1 MTTYPHRYGDTD
13 RAVEHYATA
22 CVASAKILRSEGLP
36 DQAADLQAEAER
48 ARAQIHPDQPDHP
61 DHPDLP
67 GRAVDRAAIDRDDFD
82 RDDFDRDDLDLS
94 DPDLFDD
101 EGQIPRWWR

>member
-1 MTTYPHRYGDTD
+1 MTAYPHRYGDTD

-48 ARAQIHPDQPDHP
+48 ARAQIHPDQPDQPGHP
-61 DHPDLP
+61 
-67 GRAVDRAAIDRDDFD
+67 VDRAAIDRDDP
-82 RDDFDRDDLDLS
+82 DLS
-94 DPDLFDD
+94 DPALFDAD
-101 EGQIPRWWR
+101 GQVPRWWR

>member
-22 CVASAKILRSEGLP
+22 CVASAKVLRNEGLP

-48 ARAQIHPDQPDHP
+48 ARAQIHPDHPDHP
-61 DHPDLP
+61 DHP
-67 GRAVDRAAIDRDDFD
+67 RHAADGPALDRDDL
-82 RDDFDRDDLDLS
+82 DRDDLDLS
-94 DPDLFDD
+94 DPDLFDAD
-101 EGQIPRWWR
+101 GQVPRWWR

>member
-48 ARAQIHPDQPDHP
+48 ARARAQIHPDHPEQPDQPGHP
-61 DHPDLP
+61 ADQS
-67 GRAVDRAAIDRDDFD
+67 ASDRTEF
-82 RDDFDRDDLDLS
+82 DLS
-94 DPDLFDD
+94 DPDLFDAD
-101 EGQIPRWWR
+101 GQVPRWWR

>member
-36 DQAADLQAEAER
+36 DQAADLHAEAER

-61 DHPDLP
+61 KQPD
-67 GRAVDRAAIDRDDFD
+67 RAVDRPTLDRDDPHLSD
-82 RDDFDRDDLDLS
+82 SDLS
-94 DPDLFDD
+94 DAD
-101 EGQIPRWWR
+101 GQVPRWWR

>member
-22 CVASAKILRSEGLP
+22 CVASAKILSSAGLP

-48 ARAQIHPDQPDHP
+48 ARAQTHP
-61 DHPDLP
+61 DHPDYPELP
-67 GRAVDRAAIDRDDFD
+67 GHAVDRPAL
-82 RDDFDRDDLDLS
+82 DRDDLALS
-94 DPDLFDD
+94 DPDLFDAD
-101 EGQIPRWWR
+101 GQVPRWWR

>member
-48 ARAQIHPDQPDHP
+48 ARAQIHPDHP
-61 DHPDLP
+61 DHPDQP
-67 GRAVDRAAIDRDDFD
+67 GRAGRPARP
-82 RDDFDRDDLDLS
+82 RPRRPRPGRPDLS
-94 DPDLFDD
+94 DPDLFDAD
-101 EGQIPRWWR
+101 GQVPRWWR

>member
-1 MTTYPHRYGDTD
+1 MTTYPHRYGDTN

-48 ARAQIHPDQPDHP
+48 ARAQMHHPDYPDHP
-61 DHPDLP
+61 DHP
-67 GRAVDRAAIDRDDFD
+67 GHAADRPAIDRDDP
-82 RDDFDRDDLDLS
+82 DLS
-94 DPDLFDD
+94 DPALFDAD
-101 EGQIPRWWR
+101 GQVPRWWR